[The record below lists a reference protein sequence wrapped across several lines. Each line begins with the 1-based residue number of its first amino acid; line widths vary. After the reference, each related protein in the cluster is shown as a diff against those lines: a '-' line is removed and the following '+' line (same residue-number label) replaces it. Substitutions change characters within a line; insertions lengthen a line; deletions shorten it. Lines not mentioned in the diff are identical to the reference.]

1 GFASGIMWP
10 GTISTASRTLPF
22 GGTAMFALLA
32 LAGDL
37 GGSIGPALV
46 GTVSELAG
54 GSLQV
59 GILAGTVFPVLLI
72 VGILLLRRD
81 GAKKA

>member
-1 GFASGIMWP
+1 
-10 GTISTASRTLPF
+10 
-22 GGTAMFALLA
+22 MFALLA

-46 GTVSELAG
+46 GMVSERAG

-72 VGILLLRRD
+72 VGLLLLRRD